1 MMFAILMGTSRAI
14 YGKYGDKMNLDRFM
28 KYSAVLCVASYL
40 IISLVPNPV
49 IGLLGCGICGLSVGI
64 MWPGTFSKAAVSIKS
79 GGTVMFALLA
89 LAGDVGCSGGPTL
102 AGMVSSAFE
111 NDLKI
116 GILAA
121 IIFPVLMFMA
131 LKVTS
136 KGKEQLKE
144 NKYKKTL
151 YKNKK

>member
-1 MMFAILMGTSRAI
+1 
-14 YGKYGDKMNLDRFM
+14 
-28 KYSAVLCVASYL
+28 
-40 IISLVPNPV
+40 
-49 IGLLGCGICGLSVGI
+49 
-64 MWPGTFSKAAVSIKS
+64 
-79 GGTVMFALLA
+79 MFALLA